1 MVYKEEFRRGNMIV
15 RNMFVR
21 DIEREISGVV
31 KVAQTDE
38 SKIYQELDEYV
49 VTREISKHLSKFYDN
64 YSKSING
71 TTDKMGVWISG
82 FFGSGKSHFLKIL
95 SYVLDNE
102 RIKDEYAVDYFNDK
116 VKDPMLLAEMKK
128 GAKVD
133 TETIL
138 FNIDSKNPV
147 NNKSKEDAILR
158 IFVKVFNEHRGLCDE
173 IPGVAYMEQQLMK
186 DGVYEEFKQEFYK
199 LRGKEWLHRR
209 NAFFLDK
216 DYVAKAISNVLNTS
230 IESANEFVRKGV
242 TEYEVSI
249 EKFAKEVKEYIDT
262 KGKEFH
268 LIFLVDEI
276 GQYIGD
282 NPTLMLNLQTVAEDL
297 GTYCNGKVWIM
308 VTSQESIDSLFNVKG
323 NDFSKIQGRFDT
335 RLSLSSISV
344 DEVIKKRILD
354 KEKDAVYLLKDLYRE
369 KSAILKNLIS
379 FENARKDLLGY
390 SDEKEFAEVYPFV
403 PYQFKIL
410 QNVFEQVRKH
420 GSSGKHLS
428 EGERSMISAYKESV
442 LKYADE
448 SDGVLVPFHAF
459 YDTIEEFLNPT
470 ISRVIERASENP
482 ELKDNQINIQVLK
495 VLFLIKYLSNEI
507 PGNLDNIATLMI
519 NNIDEDKLKLKDKI
533 KEALRKLQSNTL
545 IQKNGDNYSFLTDD
559 EQDVNRE
566 IKEEKV
572 EEEVLKKELSN
583 YVFQG
588 IYDDPKYKHSKVYSF
603 PFNKKMDEK
612 EYGNQT
618 NNIGINILTPLS
630 DNYYKSDE
638 ELISKSFMSKEMIIK
653 LGGSDSYVEELSEA
667 MKIDS
672 YIKKKNVN
680 SLPENIQVIITTK
693 QGEMRLRK
701 TRTKELLENAIAQGT
716 FFINGE
722 KIDIKGTSAKDKI
735 NTGFYM
741 LVNSVFN
748 RLGYIKTNLSSESE
762 IATILRNNVEQLGF
776 NAVEQYNNELA
787 EKEVF
792 DFICLQEDN
801 HQQIRMKI
809 LLGRFSDAPYGWN
822 SIDISGVVAK
832 LLKEQKIRLR
842 LSGEFLEADN
852 VNKVVDAI
860 TKSSEVDRVII
871 NKKVKVDDMLIRIV
885 KNIALDVFGR
895 INLPDDEDGLAKEII
910 ARINSKIEDINRYI
924 SKYGNKKYPGKSLF
938 QKGLNIFKEIL
949 ENKDNLSFFNTLKGK
964 EEELLDWVDDVAY
977 AIAFFDNQVEIFDKG
992 LEVSKRCTEDKDY
1005 LNEELLQEAKK
1016 LDDILH
1022 DPIPYKRIRNIID
1035 IVQVIEKGFNA
1046 IIDEKREN
1054 TKEKI
1059 KLDFDYC
1066 LLKAN
1071 QYGVS
1076 SNTAE
1081 MIKAY
1086 YNNLISKID
1095 EYTDIFKID
1104 ASITQSS
1111 SRKDY
1116 YEQMINKE
1124 IAEYKRKK
1132 EEEAKKNG
1140 TIGEKPVEPV
1150 KPVQKEIEKVSVSR
1164 LVTIKSLKTED
1175 DIEVY
1180 VRELRSKLKQ
1190 IIKDNKEI
1198 EIE

>member
-1 MVYKEEFRRGNMIV
+1 MII
-15 RNMFVR
+15 RDMFER
-21 DIEREISGVV
+21 KIEREISGVV
-31 KVAQTDE
+31 KVDQTDE
-38 SKIYQELDEYV
+38 NKVYQELDEYV
-49 VTREISKHLSKFYDN
+49 VTKEISKHLSKFYDN

-71 TTDKMGVWISG
+71 TTDKIGVWISG
-82 FFGSGKSHFLKIL
+82 FFGSGKSHLLKIL

-102 RIKDEYAVDYFNDK
+102 KIKNKYAIDYFNDK
-116 VKDPMLLAEMKK
+116 VKDPMLLAEMQRD
-128 GAKVD
+128 AKVD

-186 DGVYEEFKQEFYK
+186 DSVYEEFKQEFYK

-216 DYVAKAISNVLNTS
+216 DYVAKAISTVLNIS
-230 IESANEFVRKGV
+230 LESANEFVRKGV

-249 EKFAKEVKEYIDT
+249 EKFAKEVKEYIDS
-262 KGKEFH
+262 KDNDFH

-282 NPTLMLNLQTVAEDL
+282 NSTLMFNLQTIAEDL

-354 KEKDAVYLLKDLYRE
+354 KKQDAVYLLKDLYRE

-379 FENARKDLLGY
+379 FDKARKDLLGY

-448 SDGVLVPFHAF
+448 GEGVLVPFYAF

-470 ISRVIERASENP
+470 ISRVIDRASENP
-482 ELKDNQINIQVLK
+482 ELKDNPMNIEVLK

-507 PGNLDNIATLMI
+507 PGNLENIATLMVS
-519 NNIDEDKLKLKDKI
+519 NIDEDKLELKDKI

-545 IQKNGDNYSFLTDD
+545 IQKNGDDYIFLTDD
-559 EQDVNRE
+559 EQDVNKE

-588 IYDDPKYKHSKVYSF
+588 IYDDPKYKYSKVYSF

-618 NNIGINILTPLS
+618 SSLGINILTPLS

-638 ELISKSFMSKEMIIK
+638 ELIGKSFINKEMIIK
-653 LGGSDSYVEELSEA
+653 LAGTDSYIEELSEA

-701 TRTKELLENAIAQGT
+701 ARTRELLENAIMQST

-722 KIDIKGTSAKDKI
+722 KIDIKGASAKDKI
-735 NTGFYM
+735 NIGFSM
-741 LVNSVFN
+741 LVKSVFKK
-748 RLGYIKTNLSSESE
+748 LEYIKTNLSSESE
-762 IATILRNNVEQLGF
+762 IATILRNNAEQLGF
-776 NAVEQYNNELA
+776 DAVEQYNNELA
-787 EKEVF
+787 EKEIF

-809 LLGRFSDAPYGWN
+809 ILNRFSDAPYGWN

-832 LLKEQKIRLR
+832 LLKQQKIRLR
-842 LSGEFLEADN
+842 LSGEFLETDN
-852 VNKVVDAI
+852 ANKVVDAI
-860 TKSSEVDRVII
+860 TKASEVDRVII
-871 NKKVKVDDMLIRIV
+871 NKKVKVDDILIRTV
-885 KNIALDVFGR
+885 KNICLDVFGR
-895 INLPDDEDGLAKEII
+895 INLPDDEDGLAKEISE
-910 ARINSKIEDINRYI
+910 RISKEIEEIKEYINRY
-924 SKYGNKKYPGKSLF
+924 GDKKYPGKSLF

-949 ENKDNLSFFNTLKGK
+949 ENKDNLSFFTAIKDK
-964 EEELLDWVDDVAY
+964 EEELLNWVDDVAY
-977 AIAFFDNQVEIFDKG
+977 TIAFFDNQVQIFDKG
-992 LEVSKRCTEDKDY
+992 LEVSKRCIENKDY
-1005 LNEELLQEAKK
+1005 LNDELLQEVKK
-1016 LDDILH
+1016 LDEILQ
-1022 DPIPYKRIRNIID
+1022 DPIPYKKIRNVID
-1035 IVQVIEKGFNA
+1035 IVNAIEKGFQT
-1046 IIDEKREN
+1046 IVDEKRKK
-1054 TKEKI
+1054 TKEKVKI
-1059 KLDFDYC
+1059 DFDYC
-1066 LLKAN
+1066 MLKAN

-1076 SNTAE
+1076 NETAE

-1104 ASITQSS
+1104 ASITQSN

-1116 YEQMINKE
+1116 YENMINKE
-1124 IAEYKRKK
+1124 IAEYQRKK
-1132 EEEAKKNG
+1132 EEEAKKDG
-1140 TIGEKPVEPV
+1140 TIGEPPVEPV
-1150 KPVQKEIEKVSVSR
+1150 RPVQKKIEKVSVSR

>member
-1 MVYKEEFRRGNMIV
+1 MII
-15 RNMFVR
+15 RDMFKR
-21 DIEREISGVV
+21 KIEREISGVV
-31 KVAQTDE
+31 KVDQTDE
-38 SKIYQELDEYV
+38 NKVYQELDEYV
-49 VTREISKHLSKFYDN
+49 VTKEISKHLSKFYDN
-64 YSKSING
+64 YSKSIDG
-71 TTDKMGVWISG
+71 TTDKIGVWISG
-82 FFGSGKSHFLKIL
+82 FFGSGKSHLLKIL

-102 RIKDEYAVDYFNDK
+102 KVKNKYAIDYFNDK
-116 VKDPMLLAEMKK
+116 VKDPMLLAEMQRD
-128 GAKVD
+128 AKID

-158 IFVKVFNEHRGLCDE
+158 IFVKVFNDHRGLCNE

-186 DGVYEEFKQEFYK
+186 DSVYEEFKQEFYK
-199 LRGKEWLHRR
+199 LREKEWLHRR

-216 DYVAKAISNVLNTS
+216 DYVAKAISTVLNIS
-230 IESANEFVRKGV
+230 LESANEFVRKGV

-262 KGKEFH
+262 KGNDFH

-282 NPTLMLNLQTVAEDL
+282 NSTLMLNLQTIAEDL

-354 KEKDAVYLLKDLYRE
+354 KKQDAIYLLKDLYRE

-379 FENARKDLLGY
+379 FDDARKDLIGY
-390 SDEKEFAEVYPFV
+390 SDEEEFAEVYPFV

-410 QNVFEQVRKH
+410 QNVFEEVRKH

-448 SDGVLVPFHAF
+448 GEGVLVPFYAF
-459 YDTIEEFLNPT
+459 YATIEEFLNPT
-470 ISRVIERASENP
+470 ISRVIDRASENP
-482 ELKDNQINIQVLK
+482 ELKDNPINIQVLK
-495 VLFLIKYLSNEI
+495 TLFLIKYLSNEI
-507 PGNLDNIATLMI
+507 PGNLENIATLMV
-519 NNIDEDKLKLKDKI
+519 NNIDEDKLWLKEKI

-545 IQKNGDNYSFLTDD
+545 IHKNGYDYIFLTDD
-559 EQDVNRE
+559 EQDVNKE
-566 IKEEKV
+566 IKEE
-572 EEEVLKKELSN
+572 EVGEDALKKELSN
-583 YVFQG
+583 YVFQD
-588 IYDDPKYKHSKVYSF
+588 IYDEPKYKYSKVYSL

-618 NNIGINILTPLS
+618 NSIGIDILTPLS

-638 ELISKSFMSKEMIIK
+638 ELIGNSFMNKEMVIK
-653 LGGSDSYVEELSEA
+653 LAGTDSYIEELREA
-667 MKIDS
+667 MKIDL
-672 YIKKKNVN
+672 YIKNKNVN

-701 TRTKELLENAIAQGT
+701 TRTKELLENAIIQST

-722 KIDIKGTSAKDKI
+722 KVDIKGTSVKDKI
-735 NTGFYM
+735 NTGFSI
-741 LVNSVFN
+741 LTNSVFN
-748 RLGYIKTNLSSESE
+748 KLGYIKTNLSSESE
-762 IATILRNNVEQLGF
+762 IAIILKNNAEQLGF
-776 NAVEQYNNELA
+776 DAVEQYNNELA
-787 EKEVF
+787 EKEIF

-809 LLGRFSDAPYGWN
+809 ILNRFGDAPYGWN

-832 LLKEQKIRLR
+832 LFKQQKVRLR
-842 LSGEFLEADN
+842 LSGEFLEVDAI
-852 VNKVVDAI
+852 NKVVDAI
-860 TKSSEVDRVII
+860 TKSSEVDKVII
-871 NKKVKVDDMLIRIV
+871 NKKVKVDIVLIRTV
-885 KNIALDVFGR
+885 KNICLDVFGK
-895 INLPDDEDGLAKEII
+895 INLPNDEDGLAKEI
-910 ARINSKIEDINRYI
+910 REKINKKIEEINTYI

-938 QKGLNIFKEIL
+938 LKGLNIFKEIL
-949 ENKDNLSFFNTLKGK
+949 ENKDNLSFFTDFKDK
-964 EEELLDWVDDVAY
+964 EDDLLNWVDDVAY
-977 AIAFFDNQVEIFDKG
+977 AIAFFDNQVKIFDSG
-992 LEVSKRCTEDKDY
+992 LKVSKKCSENRDY
-1005 LNEELLQEAKK
+1005 LTDELLQEVKR
-1016 LDDILH
+1016 LDEILH
-1022 DPIPYKRIRNIID
+1022 DPIPYKEIRNIID
-1035 IVQVIEKGFNA
+1035 IVNIIEKGFQI
-1046 IIDEKREN
+1046 IIDEKGQKA
-1054 TKEKI
+1054 KEKVKI
-1059 KLDFDYC
+1059 DFEYC
-1066 LLKAN
+1066 MLKVN
-1071 QYGVS
+1071 QYGVR
-1076 SNTAE
+1076 NETAE

-1095 EYTDIFKID
+1095 QYTDIFKID
-1104 ASITQSS
+1104 ASITQSN

-1116 YEQMINKE
+1116 YENMINKE
-1124 IAEYKRKK
+1124 IAEYQRKK
-1132 EEEAKKNG
+1132 EEEAKKGG
-1140 TIGEKPVEPV
+1140 TIKETSTGSEN
-1150 KPVQKEIEKVSVSR
+1150 PVQKAIEKVRVSR
-1164 LVTIKSLKTED
+1164 LVTIKSLKTEE
-1175 DIEVY
+1175 DIDVY
-1180 VRELRSKLKQ
+1180 VRELKNKLKQ